1 MPNNYTRQIYNHA
14 DRESRSMVATFVIE
28 PTSNLPAKDNFFVS
42 CDLIDMQPYRA
53 NCIIATDYF
62 EALGMIARAARREHL
77 KRYRVI
83 TVTEPRRYA
92 PRREYGDYA

>member
-1 MPNNYTRQIYNHA
+1 MANHYTRQVYNHA
-14 DRESRSMVATFVIE
+14 ERESRHMVATFVIE
-28 PTSNLPAKDNFFVS
+28 PTSNLPNKDHFFVS

-53 NCIIATDYF
+53 NCIIAADYF
-62 EALGMIARAARREHL
+62 EALGMIARAARREGL

-83 TVTEPRRYA
+83 TKIESRRYA